1 MEEFIMFNIND
12 KDMVVSIIEKRN
24 KGDML
29 IPVYLKVGNT
39 AYSLLEVDDIPDCSP
54 SIFKVGFGT
63 SISVFTRNKFPKN
76 ELINFSSPTLFTR
89 FDDDKQAAVEY
100 ILFES
105 ADMPDGKP
113 IYDEINK
120 WYDILLD
127 YVMKKVDINKKERIK
142 RTMEELS

>member
-1 MEEFIMFNIND
+1 MFNIND
-12 KDMVVSIIEKRN
+12 KDMIVSIIEKRN

-89 FDDDKQAAVEY
+89 FDDDKQTAVEY

>member
-1 MEEFIMFNIND
+1 MFNIND

-89 FDDDKQAAVEY
+89 FDDDKQTAVEY

-127 YVMKKVDINKKERIK
+127 YVMKKVEINKKERIK

>member
-12 KDMVVSIIEKRN
+12 KDMIVSIIEKLN

-39 AYSLLEVDDIPDCSP
+39 AYSLLDVDDIPDCSP

-89 FDDDKQAAVEY
+89 FDDDKQTAVEY

>member
-1 MEEFIMFNIND
+1 MFNIND
-12 KDMVVSIIEKRN
+12 KDMIVSIIEKRN

-89 FDDDKQAAVEY
+89 FDDDKQTAVEY

-127 YVMKKVDINKKERIK
+127 YVMKKVEINKKERIK

>member
-12 KDMVVSIIEKRN
+12 KDMIVSIIEKRN

-89 FDDDKQAAVEY
+89 FDDDKQTAVEY

-127 YVMKKVDINKKERIK
+127 YVMKKVEINKKERIK

>member
-1 MEEFIMFNIND
+1 MFNIND

-89 FDDDKQAAVEY
+89 FDDDKQTAVEY

>member
-1 MEEFIMFNIND
+1 MFNIND
-12 KDMVVSIIEKRN
+12 KDMVVSIIEKRS

-39 AYSLLEVDDIPDCSP
+39 AYSLLEADDIPDCSP

-89 FDDDKQAAVEY
+89 FDDDKQTAVEY

>member
-1 MEEFIMFNIND
+1 MFNIND
-12 KDMVVSIIEKRN
+12 KDMIVSIIEKLN

-39 AYSLLEVDDIPDCSP
+39 AYSLLDVDDIPDCSP

-89 FDDDKQAAVEY
+89 FDDDKQTAVEY

>member
-89 FDDDKQAAVEY
+89 FDDDKQTAVEY

-127 YVMKKVDINKKERIK
+127 YVMKKVEINKKERIK

>member
-1 MEEFIMFNIND
+1 MFNIND
-12 KDMVVSIIEKRN
+12 KDMIVSIIEKRN

-63 SISVFTRNKFPKN
+63 SISVFIRNKFPKN
-76 ELINFSSPTLFTR
+76 ELINFSSPTVFTR
-89 FDDDKQAAVEY
+89 FDDDKQTAVEY